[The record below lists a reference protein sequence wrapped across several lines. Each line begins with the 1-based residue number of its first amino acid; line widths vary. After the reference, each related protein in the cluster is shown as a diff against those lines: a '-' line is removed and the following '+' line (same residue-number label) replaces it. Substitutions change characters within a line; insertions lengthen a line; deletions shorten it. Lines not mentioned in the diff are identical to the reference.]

1 MGWAIPTEP
10 VVFLKPDSALLKN
23 NKPFFLPG
31 FSQNIHYEVEQ
42 SKLWGMYWGVPDHND
57 LRYFNVNDSYSN
69 YNCLKFTS
77 LEDAKKVLDVVK
89 AFDDM
94 LSDAV
99 KTIIAEY

>member
-1 MGWAIPTEP
+1 MKKYRIVQHRKG
-10 VVFLKPDSALLKN
+10 D
-23 NKPFFLPG
+23 
-31 FSQNIHYEVEQ
+31 NIHYEVEQ

-57 LRYFNVNDSYSN
+57 LRHFNVNDSYSN